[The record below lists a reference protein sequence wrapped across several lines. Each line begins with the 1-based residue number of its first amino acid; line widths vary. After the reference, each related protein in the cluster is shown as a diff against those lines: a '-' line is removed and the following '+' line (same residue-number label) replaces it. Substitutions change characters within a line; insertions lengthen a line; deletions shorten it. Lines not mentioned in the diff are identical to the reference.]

1 MDEDQKLA
9 SPISGGIRAIR
20 RSVSSSMFR
29 PPSRPQTPQVDPVS
43 TNLILQNSIALTN
56 VSNSLTDIT
65 KQLTTLNFS
74 LSGIKETLAV
84 NDQLEKSRE
93 QAKTN
98 REKLLAEQGLRD
110 ARENE
115 LEQKIKG
122 ALTAPL
128 KVLSEKTGSA
138 LTRLTDFF
146 LILAGGWLTST
157 GIDLLNALA
166 SGNTEKINRL
176 KKIFVGGLVA
186 IGGIV
191 TAAAI
196 GIGKT
201 LLGITRFAGTI
212 GRITFGGLFK
222 NVLGGLGRLFSTV
235 LVKAAPFIKFLA
247 IFAKIKLVQIATKLA
262 TILGLGQ
269 LGKSAVKQGGKKF
282 DEFIDPKT
290 ITQTRK
296 ILDGTERL
304 FIKGGDDIVGS
315 GFKLKNILQNPL
327 TGNFAKGTF
336 KIGAKG
342 LGFDVLLDV
351 LFGKP
356 LDEALANAAGYAASY
371 LFAAKT
377 FAPLAFAPFPGARPL
392 YFLLTLGGGIMG
404 SEAVESLYESV
415 KGIFGLGNKV
425 NIEEKSENNLTEL
438 DLNNREDVI
447 SSVTPIK
454 REGTSEFISFNPD
467 AGVDVIN
474 LSNNN
479 ENNIGT
485 DGFTPPEQDTNTAPS
500 MTFTE
505 NTYTL
510 FAFSQFGAPAA

>member
-1 MDEDQKLA
+1 
-9 SPISGGIRAIR
+9 
-20 RSVSSSMFR
+20 
-29 PPSRPQTPQVDPVS
+29 
-43 TNLILQNSIALTN
+43 
-56 VSNSLTDIT
+56 
-65 KQLTTLNFS
+65 
-74 LSGIKETLAV
+74 
-84 NDQLEKSRE
+84 
-93 QAKTN
+93 
-98 REKLLAEQGLRD
+98 
-110 ARENE
+110 
-115 LEQKIKG
+115 
-122 ALTAPL
+122 
-128 KVLSEKTGSA
+128 
-138 LTRLTDFF
+138 
-146 LILAGGWLTST
+146 ST

-282 DEFIDPKT
+282 DEFIDPKK

-296 ILDGTERL
+296 IIEGSERL
-304 FIKGGDDIVGS
+304 FIKGSDDIVGG
-315 GFKLKNILQNPL
+315 GFKLKNIIQNPL

-342 LGFDVLLDV
+342 LGFDILLDV

-404 SEAVESLYESV
+404 SEVVESLYENI

-425 NIEEKSENNLTEL
+425 STKEKSENTLTEL
-438 DLNNREDVI
+438 DFNNKEDII
-447 SSVTPIK
+447 SSITPIK
-454 REGTSEFISFNPD
+454 KEGTSEFISFNPE
-467 AGVDVIN
+467 A
-474 LSNNN
+474 
-479 ENNIGT
+479 
-485 DGFTPPEQDTNTAPS
+485 
-500 MTFTE
+500 
-505 NTYTL
+505 
-510 FAFSQFGAPAA
+510 

>member
-29 PPSRPQTPQVDPVS
+29 LPSRPQTPQVDPVS

-186 IGGIV
+186 IGGII
-191 TAAAI
+191 TAASI

-201 LLGITRFAGTI
+201 LLGLTRFAGTI

-222 NVLGGLGRLFSTV
+222 NVLGGLGRLFATV
-235 LVKAAPFIKFLA
+235 LVKAAPFIKILA
-247 IFAKIKLVQIATKLA
+247 TFAKLKIVAAITKLVAL
-262 TILGLGQ
+262 LGLGK
-269 LGKSAVKQGGKKF
+269 LGKSA
-282 DEFIDPKT
+282 
-290 ITQTRK
+290 
-296 ILDGTERL
+296 
-304 FIKGGDDIVGS
+304 IK
-315 GFKLKNILQNPL
+315 
-327 TGNFAKGTF
+327 
-336 KIGAKG
+336 
-342 LGFDVLLDV
+342 
-351 LFGKP
+351 
-356 LDEALANAAGYAASY
+356 E
-371 LFAAKT
+371 
-377 FAPLAFAPFPGARPL
+377 
-392 YFLLTLGGGIMG
+392 
-404 SEAVESLYESV
+404 
-415 KGIFGLGNKV
+415 
-425 NIEEKSENNLTEL
+425 
-438 DLNNREDVI
+438 
-447 SSVTPIK
+447 
-454 REGTSEFISFNPD
+454 
-467 AGVDVIN
+467 
-474 LSNNN
+474 
-479 ENNIGT
+479 
-485 DGFTPPEQDTNTAPS
+485 
-500 MTFTE
+500 
-505 NTYTL
+505 
-510 FAFSQFGAPAA
+510 

>member
-29 PPSRPQTPQVDPVS
+29 LPSRPQTPQVDPVS

-186 IGGIV
+186 IGGII
-191 TAAAI
+191 TAASI

-201 LLGITRFAGTI
+201 LLGLTRFAGTI

-222 NVLGGLGRLFSTV
+222 NVLGGLGRLFATV
-235 LVKAAPFIKFLA
+235 LVKAAPFIKILA
-247 IFAKIKLVQIATKLA
+247 TFAKLKIVAAITKLVAL
-262 TILGLGQ
+262 LGLGK
-269 LGKSAVKQGGKKF
+269 LGKSAIKETIKKGDKIVDPQNLTTIRRTIKGVERLAIGGT
-282 DEFIDPKT
+282 DDI
-290 ITQTRK
+290 
-296 ILDGTERL
+296 ILD
-304 FIKGGDDIVGS
+304 K
-315 GFKLKNILQNPL
+315 GFKLKNIMQNPF
-327 TGNFAKGTF
+327 TGKFAKGTLG
-336 KIGAKG
+336 IGARG
-342 LGFDVLLDV
+342 LGLDVLVGV
-351 LFGKP
+351 LFGKS
-356 LDEALANAAGYAASY
+356 LDEAIANAAGYAASY
-371 LFAAKT
+371 AFAAKT
-377 FAPLAFAPFPGARPL
+377 FAPLALAPFPGARPL
-392 YFLLTLGGGIMG
+392 YFLLTLGGGFMG
-404 SEAVESLYESV
+404 SEAVESIYESV
-415 KGIFGLGNKV
+415 KGIFGLGKKNVSKESQTP
-425 NIEEKSENNLTEL
+425 IREL
-438 DLNNREDVI
+438 DLNNKEDVI
-447 SSVTPIK
+447 SSVIPIK
-454 REGTSEFISFNPD
+454 KEGTSEFISFNPE

-485 DGFTPPEQDTNTAPS
+485 DGFTPPEQDSNTAPT